1 MKYIDSSTSSSS
13 NPSSPIHP
21 STYTS
26 QPSSNELSERAQ
38 KKARADDVPMAV
50 TPSAPVS
57 SSTTTSNLPVDEED
71 EEAAMLRRIR
81 EKAKLRAQA
90 ANTNVEMKTD
100 AT

>member
-1 MKYIDSSTSSSS
+1 
-13 NPSSPIHP
+13 
-21 STYTS
+21 
-26 QPSSNELSERAQ
+26 
-38 KKARADDVPMAV
+38 MAV
-50 TPSAPVS
+50 TPSAPAS

-71 EEAAMLRRIR
+71 EEVAMLRRIR